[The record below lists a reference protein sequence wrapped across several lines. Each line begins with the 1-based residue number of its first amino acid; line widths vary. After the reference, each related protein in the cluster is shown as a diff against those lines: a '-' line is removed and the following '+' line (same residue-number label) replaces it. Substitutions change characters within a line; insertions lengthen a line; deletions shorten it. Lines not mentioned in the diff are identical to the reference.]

1 MRGPLAHR
9 VLWAIALT
17 GAAALG
23 GLAATQPAAP
33 PASGPPA
40 YAPPAETS
48 RFADGPGL
56 DKAQTYCLA
65 CHSADYVTTQ
75 PRGKP
80 AAFWEGEV
88 AKMRTAY
95 GAQIPDDEVKAIVAY
110 LTSAYPASG
119 SP

>member
-1 MRGPLAHR
+1 MSSPLAR
-9 VLWAIALT
+9 RALWALALAS
-17 GAAALG
+17 AAAIG
-23 GLAATQPAAP
+23 GLAGAQTAA
-33 PASGPPA
+33 GPPA
-40 YAPPAETS
+40 YTAPAETS

-110 LTSAYPASG
+110 LTVTYTASG
-119 SP
+119 SH